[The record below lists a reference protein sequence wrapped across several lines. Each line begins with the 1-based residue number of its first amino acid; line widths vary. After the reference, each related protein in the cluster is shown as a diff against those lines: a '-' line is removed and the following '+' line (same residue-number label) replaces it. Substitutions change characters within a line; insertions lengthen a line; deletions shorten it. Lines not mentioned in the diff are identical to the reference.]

1 MEMTLAEAAT
11 AVKMTKQGLLN
22 AINKGRLSASKDANG
37 QWKVD
42 SAELVRVYPAAK
54 PVTPSQST
62 ILTIGDAALATE
74 FAVMKA
80 KLEAAEA
87 RADELRRERD
97 QWQRQAEQLLLALP
111 ASLAQHQ
118 QRPQAEAPPQP
129 MAPEPM
135 AEPAQAAPQAQERP
149 VVASEPDEWIE
160 VPDDLE
166 KPKKRGWLARWF
178 GGGDDGK

>member
-62 ILTIGDAALATE
+62 FLTSGDAALATE

-80 KLEAAEA
+80 RLEAAEA

-111 ASLAQHQ
+111 AGLAQQHQ
-118 QRPQAEAPPQP
+118 QQPQVVPVAEVQPVTTAASGPTREASSGSYSDVSGSAQGQGRPDVETA
-129 MAPEPM
+129 
-135 AEPAQAAPQAQERP
+135 
-149 VVASEPDEWIE
+149 
-160 VPDDLE
+160 
-166 KPKKRGWLARWF
+166 KKRGFWSRLF
-178 GGGDDGK
+178 GVGGSHAE

>member
-1 MEMTLAEAAT
+1 MEMSLAEAAT

-62 ILTIGDAALATE
+62 ILTTGDAALATE

-97 QWQRQAEQLLLALP
+97 QWQRQAEQLLRALP
-111 ASLAQHQ
+111 SGLAQHQ
-118 QRPQAEAPPQP
+118 AQATPPPQP
-129 MAPEPM
+129 VAPEPM

-149 VVASEPDEWIE
+149 VVASQPEEWIE
-160 VPDDLE
+160 VPDE
-166 KPKKRGWLARWF
+166 PQKPKKRGFLARWF
-178 GGGDDGK
+178 GGDDDGK